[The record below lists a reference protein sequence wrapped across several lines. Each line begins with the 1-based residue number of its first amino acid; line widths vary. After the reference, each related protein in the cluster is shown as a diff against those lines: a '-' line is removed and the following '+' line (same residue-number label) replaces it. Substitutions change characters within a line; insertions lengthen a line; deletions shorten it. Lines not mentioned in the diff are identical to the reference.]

1 MDLQQAREILEQYG
15 YQVQNLWRI
24 EDVKANYNCTDAE
37 AMIILHKALTNET
50 TMEQVFLAIDM
61 EAEEMGFEKIE
72 TDLQEEKEELI
83 PITYGFIKNTFGWR
97 RFCDVTNHNHY
108 AINERGE
115 PDLNDTFN
123 VTKEQLDKLI

>member
-1 MDLQQAREILEQYG
+1 MDKEL
-15 YQVQNLWRI
+15 
-24 EDVKANYNCTDAE
+24 
-37 AMIILHKALTNET
+37 
-50 TMEQVFLAIDM
+50 
-61 EAEEMGFEKIE
+61 
-72 TDLQEEKEELI
+72 EEKLRHAFQAGFNRGAFVESNAYSPFDQPLTESEYIESLNPKQDDEELI
-83 PITYGFIKNTFGWR
+83 PITYGFIKNTFGWS